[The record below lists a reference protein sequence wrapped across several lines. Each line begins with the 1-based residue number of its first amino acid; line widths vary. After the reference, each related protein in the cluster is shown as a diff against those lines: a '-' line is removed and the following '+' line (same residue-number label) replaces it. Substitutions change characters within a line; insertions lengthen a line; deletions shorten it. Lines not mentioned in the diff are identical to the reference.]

1 MPILDLTTLRDGS
14 PVQGVQTN
22 RAFAKCVAVTNA
34 STGLPTEYVV
44 STSVIAANDTDCTL
58 TLETVDGVAAGAG
71 DEVFIEKGT
80 ILTFSGGVLT
90 VAANV
95 TVTSAGVSASIFPA
109 AGTITADS
117 TTTIFGLVRLPV
129 SEIGNWNQTVNNVDV
144 KTLGFGEQMQME
156 RVSAQWTPNLNL
168 IINPNNVAFYKHV
181 LPSCDNYEGYT
192 GRLWLF
198 MAVPADNAGTYE
210 YGVGPALVSINS
222 DPVPK
227 DEVRRPVIQ
236 AEMQYPYIKTTTFAN
251 ESAER
256 QALIEIACSTAGVAV
271 PA

>member
-1 MPILDLTTLRDGS
+1 MAILDLTTLRDGA
-14 PVQGVQTN
+14 PVQGIQTN
-22 RAFAKCVAVTNA
+22 RAFAKCVAITNT
-34 STGLPTEYVV
+34 TGLPTEYVV
-44 STSVIAANDTDCTL
+44 STAAIAVSDTDTTL
-58 TLETVDGVAAGAG
+58 ALETVDGVAAGVG
-71 DEVFIEKGT
+71 DEVYLEKGT
-80 ILTFSGGVLT
+80 ILTFGANILT
-90 VAANV
+90 LAANV
-95 TVTSAGVSASIFPA
+95 TVTSTGNAVDIYPA
-109 AGTITADS
+109 AAIIAADS
-117 TTTIFGLVRLPV
+117 ETTVFGLVRLPV
-129 SEIGNWNQTVNNVDV
+129 SEIGNWNQTINNVDV

-168 IINPNNVAFYKHV
+168 IIPPNNVAYYKHV
-181 LPSCDNYEGYT
+181 LPACDNYEGYT

-198 MAVPADNAGTYE
+198 MAVPADNAGNFE
-210 YGVGPALVSINS
+210 YGVGPALVSINA

-236 AEMQYPYIKTTTFAN
+236 AEMQYPYIKTTTYAN